1 MTRHV
6 LLNNIDH
13 QNTRV
18 IHHFSSEFGD
28 NLHSALVFPT
38 EFTELQKEYPIL
50 LRKDDPQGSYQAI
63 ALLGFATAENLYL
76 NDQHATGWDAR
87 YIPASIEKGPF
98 LIGFQ
103 RSMGMQDQEPN
114 AVVHIDMNHP
124 KVSTEQGQQLFLS
137 QGGNSPYLEHIS
149 ARLQTIHQGTVV
161 APLFYK
167 ALEQLELVEPVTIE
181 FSLHNSEK
189 IRLLGNYCINEQRL
203 ATLPADALAKLQQSG
218 FLALIYAMVF
228 SMGNIRHLIERKNNH
243 MRQHNN
249 L

>member
-18 IHHFSSEFGD
+18 IHYFGPEFGD
-28 NLHSALVFPT
+28 NLHSALVFPN

-50 LRKDDPQGSYQAI
+50 LRKDDPKEAYQAV
-63 ALLGFATAENLYL
+63 ALLGFAAAENLYL

-103 RSMGMQDQEPN
+103 RSMGMQDEMPK
-114 AVVHIDMNHP
+114 AVVHIDMDHP

-149 ARLQTIHQGTVV
+149 ARLDTIHQGTTL
-161 APLFYK
+161 APVFYK
-167 ALEQLELVEPVTIE
+167 ALEQLGLVEPVTIE
-181 FSLHNSEK
+181 FALHSSEK

-228 SMGNIRHLIERKNNH
+228 SMGNIRHLIERKNSQ
-243 MRQHNN
+243 MRQQHS

>member
-18 IHHFSSEFGD
+18 IHYFSPEFGD
-28 NLHSALVFPT
+28 NVPSVPVFPT

-50 LRKDDPQGSYQAI
+50 LRKDDPEAPYQAI
-63 ALLGFATAENLYL
+63 ALLGFKAGENLYL
-76 NDQHATGWDAR
+76 DPQQDTGWLGR

-103 RSMGMQDQEPN
+103 RTALLPDEKPDP
-114 AVVHIDMNHP
+114 VVHINLDHP
-124 KVSTEQGQQLFLS
+124 KVSKQQGQQLFLA

-149 ARLQTIHQGTVV
+149 ARLQTIHQGAAL
-161 APLFYK
+161 APVFYS
-167 ALEQLELVEPVTIE
+167 ALEQLQLIEAVTIE
-181 FSLHNSEK
+181 FALKNSEK
-189 IRLLGNYCINEQRL
+189 IRLLGNYCIDQQRL
-203 ATLPADALAKLQQSG
+203 ATLPAEDLARLQQSG

-228 SMGNIRHLIERKNNH
+228 SMSNIRQLIERKNQTLSQNYS
-243 MRQHNN
+243 

>member
-13 QNTRV
+13 QNSRV
-18 IHHFSSEFGD
+18 IHYFGPEFGD
-28 NLHSALVFPT
+28 NIPSALVFPT
-38 EFTELQKEYPIL
+38 EFIELQKEYPIL
-50 LRKDDPQGSYQAI
+50 LRKDDPQGPYQAI
-63 ALLGFATAENLYL
+63 ALLGFSKEENLYL
-76 NDQHATGWDAR
+76 NEQHPIGWDAR
-87 YIPASIEKGPF
+87 YIPASLEKGPF

-103 RSMGMQDQEPN
+103 RSMGMQDEAPN
-114 AVVHIDMNHP
+114 AVVHIDMSHP

-149 ARLQTIHQGTVV
+149 ARLQTIHQGSKLASV
-161 APLFYK
+161 FFS

-181 FSLHNSEK
+181 FTLHTSEK

-228 SMGNIRHLIERKNNH
+228 SMGNIRHLIERKNSL
-243 MRQHNN
+243 QSQQ
-249 L
+249 